1 MHQNLKFWLRHRA
14 QAAWLVVVL
23 SLATAVA
30 TAAWSISYGVWLQP
44 TPFREPDRLVS
55 VGWID
60 SRDSERWSHT
70 SIPEYVDWQGATRGL
85 LTLASAESMSGW
97 YLQTADSVVDIHAV
111 SATTNY
117 FNVLDVSAQAGRLFQ
132 PNDARSP
139 AGDIGVIS
147 DRLWHTT
154 FGGNPGVIGRTLHTV
169 SVLEDHTVTIVGV
182 LPPRVRLPFLKDTA
196 DLIVATEDGVR
207 AGQVTSRRAYLRTVI
222 GRLADH
228 VTREQAEAHL
238 TPILRQIDH
247 DNPLFS
253 RTRTASLM
261 PLHEYLYGRSRQ
273 FLLLLGAAALLV
285 VIVTAA
291 NAAGVMLA
299 MMSRRTR
306 ELAVRVA
313 IGASPG
319 RLLQQTLGEVA
330 VIAAV
335 AAVLSVMIAQG
346 FVDAFVTWAPRDVP
360 RLDDVTVDWRAGG
373 IALAVSLGFSLLLG
387 VLPATLRRHADVVG
401 ALHSGGGTSTTSTR
415 TLLGRRIAI
424 GLQVALVLAL
434 LAASGLVGSTLRGLL
449 NQPLGFNPDRIV
461 VAEVRPTRAYFK
473 DPAQY
478 QQVMDRMQAAVA
490 TAPGS
495 RDVALA
501 FDPPLGMGISVR
513 VDFLDRPARG
523 VAEKMVSGGFFHV
536 MGIPLLAGRDFTRAD
551 YATGQFVI
559 VNELFAKNFLGGV
572 QAAVGREIVLG
583 PFRHQVV
590 GVVGNVREAGLS
602 QPLAPVFY
610 PVLSTALL
618 TPGMFHVVSR
628 EAARASMPGV
638 IEQAVHH
645 ADPTSYVHAYAL
657 TDRLLAQTAVARTQ
671 TAVLG
676 LLAAFTLLLAALGI
690 YATIAQIVEERQ
702 RDFGIRSALGA
713 SSRSL
718 VLLATRAVLAP
729 VIAGALGGAALAWV
743 IAQVVRQFLFNMSPF
758 DPFVWT
764 AAMCALIG
772 VAACAAWLPARRAG
786 TVDPVVALRQS

>member
-1 MHQNLKFWLRHRA
+1 MHQNLRFWLRHRG

-30 TAAWSISYGVWLQP
+30 TTAWSISYGVWLSP

-60 SRDSERWSHT
+60 SRDGERWPRT
-70 SIPEYVDWQGATRGL
+70 SIPEYMDWHAATGGL

-97 YLQTADSVVDIHAV
+97 YLQTGDSVIDAHVV

-117 FNVLDVSAQAGRLFQ
+117 FDVLGVPAQAGRLFQ
-132 PNDARSP
+132 ANDASSP

-147 DRLWHTT
+147 DRLWRTS
-154 FGGNPGVIGRTLHTV
+154 FGGDPGVIGRSMHTV
-169 SVLEDHTVTIVGV
+169 SVREDHTVTIVGV

-207 AGQVTSRRAYLRTVI
+207 AGQLTSRRTYPRTVI
-222 GRLADH
+222 ARLADH
-228 VTREQAEAHL
+228 VTREQAEARL

-247 DNPLFS
+247 DHPLFS

-261 PLHEYLYGRSRQ
+261 PLHEYFYGGSRQ

-299 MMSRRTR
+299 MLSRRSH

-319 RLLQQTLGEVA
+319 RLVQQALGELA
-330 VIAAV
+330 VIATV
-335 AAVLSVMIAQG
+335 AALLSVMFAQG
-346 FVDAFVTWAPRDVP
+346 FVHAFVAWAPRDVP

-373 IALAVSLGFSLLLG
+373 IALVVSLGFSLLLG
-387 VLPATLRRHADVVG
+387 VLPGTLRRHVDVVG
-401 ALHSGGGTSTTSTR
+401 ALHSGGGTSTTSSR

-434 LAASGLVGSTLRGLL
+434 LAASGLVGGTLRRLL
-449 NQPLGFNPDRIV
+449 NQPLGFNPDRVV

-473 DPAQY
+473 DPVQY
-478 QQVMDRMQAAVA
+478 QQVMDRMLTAAA

-501 FDPPLGMGISVR
+501 FDPPLGTGSRVR
-513 VDFLDRPARG
+513 VDFLDRPGRG
-523 VAEKMVSGGFFHV
+523 VAEKMVSGGFFRV
-536 MGIPLLAGRDFTRAD
+536 MGIPFLAGRDFTRVD
-551 YATGQFVI
+551 YTTGQFVI

-583 PFRHQVV
+583 PLRHQVV

-602 QPLAPVFY
+602 EPLAPVFY
-610 PVLSTALL
+610 PVLSTTLL

-628 EAARASMPGV
+628 EATGTSMLGV
-638 IEQAVHH
+638 LEQAVHR
-645 ADPTSYVHAYAL
+645 ADTTSYVHAYGL
-657 TDRLLAQTAVARTQ
+657 SDRLIAQTAVARTQ

-690 YATIAQIVEERQ
+690 YATIAQIVDDRQ

-713 SSRSL
+713 SSQSL

-729 VIAGALGGAALAWV
+729 VIAGAFGGAALAWV
-743 IAQVVRQFLFNMSPF
+743 VARVVRQFLFNMSPF

-764 AAMCALIG
+764 AATFALITA
-772 VAACAAWLPARRAG
+772 AACAAWLPARRAG
-786 TVDPVVALRQS
+786 NVDPVVALRHS